1 MSDDK
6 CACAECGHARHAN
19 ECWAACAVCSG
30 HAPAPAPAPKCAA
43 TSRSGRPCSG
53 LLGHAGDH
61 WTALRDVLTPA
72 PDKSAGCPTCEHDL
86 GEHRVDDLGSFCMI
100 YDCPCAASVS
110 RVEILG
116 AVIGAAAR
124 EQVAVVNAA
133 APASEKPIVNCGCG
147 NPAIHGSENCW
158 PHSYPAPDKSAGLC
172 PHCGEPMVPGYW
184 ASTRRCDNKRCDVG
198 TLPVEFV
205 AEILALR
212 AEVER
217 LGAIIDEL
225 SLPAFAQRDAAKA
238 RVATLEAALREIVEY
253 LSRWDTQV
261 IEAKSI
267 ARAALEGKS

>member
-61 WTALRDVLTPA
+61 WTALRDVLAPA

-124 EQVAVVNAA
+124 EQVAIVNAA

-158 PHSYPAPDKSAGLC
+158 PHSYPAPDKSACANGMDCGLPASEHRAGICC
-172 PHCGEPMVPGYW
+172 PPC
-184 ASTRRCDNKRCDVG
+184 
-198 TLPVEFV
+198 TLPVNHSC
-205 AEILALR
+205 
-212 AEVER
+212 ER
-217 LGAIIDEL
+217 NHGHRTKPPCPCDCW
-225 SLPAFAQRDAAKA
+225 K
-238 RVATLEAALREIVEY
+238 
-253 LSRWDTQV
+253 
-261 IEAKSI
+261 
-267 ARAALEGKS
+267 RAALGGKS